1 MAKKA
6 VATFAAKAGAKSMVK
21 CIRMEKSPKTGAYV
35 FTEQLV
41 EESKAK
47 DMLLKLYAY
56 YLERPEALPPDFQTQ
71 LDFEGIPRIVCDYI
85 AGMTDK
91 YAVRKYT
98 ELFIPSGWS
107 LH

>member
-41 EESKAK
+41 EERKTK
-47 DMLLKLYAY
+47 
-56 YLERPEALPPDFQTQ
+56 EF
-71 LDFEGIPRIVCDYI
+71 F
-85 AGMTDK
+85 DK
-91 YAVRKYT
+91 K
-98 ELFIPSGWS
+98 
-107 LH
+107 